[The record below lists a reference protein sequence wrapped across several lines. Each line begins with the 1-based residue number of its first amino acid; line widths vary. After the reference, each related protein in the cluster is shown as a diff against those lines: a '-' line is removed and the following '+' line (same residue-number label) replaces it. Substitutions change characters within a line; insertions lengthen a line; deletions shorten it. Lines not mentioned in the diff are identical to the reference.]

1 MKEINKLED
10 IKNKNPYED
19 IINLPHPT
27 SKRHPRQPMEAR
39 AAQFSPFAALT
50 GFSDEIKETERITRK
65 EITLTEESLERLDQ
79 ILNELE
85 PSKKATIKVTY
96 FLKDQKKTGGTYQE
110 ITGTLKKIDTY
121 KKIIEI
127 QDKIQIPIKDIVNI
141 ERIDLSNN
149 ENLL

>member
-1 MKEINKLED
+1 M
-10 IKNKNPYED
+10 
-19 IINLPHPT
+19 
-27 SKRHPRQPMEAR
+27 
-39 AAQFSPFAALT
+39 
-50 GFSDEIKETERITRK
+50 
-65 EITLTEESLERLDQ
+65 
-79 ILNELE
+79 
-85 PSKKATIKVTY
+85 TY

-127 QDKIQIPIKDIVNI
+127 QDKIQIPMKDIVNI